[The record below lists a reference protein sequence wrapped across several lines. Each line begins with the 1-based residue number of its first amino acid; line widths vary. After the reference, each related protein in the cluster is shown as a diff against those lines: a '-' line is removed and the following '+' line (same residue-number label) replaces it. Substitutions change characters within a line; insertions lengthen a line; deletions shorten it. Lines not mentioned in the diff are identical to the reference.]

1 MTRHSRTPFYIATLL
16 LITAGALLAVL
27 RHQTMGV
34 PWLPGKQK
42 PVWLVEAR
50 IDFQAWNEP
59 VTLSLNIPDAT
70 PGFRILSEQAASP
83 GYGFAI
89 TQQNGDRRAEWTIRN
104 ASGPQTLY
112 FKTRLIPADQQ
123 TSIDEIEEQPQPV
136 PIFLDEPRAT
146 SARALIEQ
154 AGARASN
161 ATSLARELIALIT
174 APDPDQNT
182 QLLLSDTPAITTL
195 HQLLNYAGTPAR
207 IAEGLVLK
215 DARRQ
220 QSLQPYLQVYDDGR
234 WITFNP
240 RTGEQGVP
248 PDTLLWRQQSGSLL
262 DVVGGSDSQLHFSML
277 RQTLPALQ
285 IARAEAQESKLG
297 AFSLYQLPVEQQGM
311 FRMLLLLPF
320 GALVVCF
327 MRILVGI
334 KTSGTFM
341 PVLMA
346 VAFVQT
352 SLLPG
357 LAAFL
362 GVVTL
367 GLLMRGYLSSLNL
380 LLVSRISALI
390 VLVLFITAGISI
402 IGYQMGFA
410 TGMTVTFFPMVILAW
425 TIERMSILWEEEGA
439 HEVFIQGGGSL
450 LVAMIAYLIM
460 RAPLAEHLS
469 FNFPELH
476 LVVLGLI
483 LLLGQY
489 TGYKLSELRRFAPM
503 HLYRK
508 PAAPR
513 ERSE

>member
-1 MTRHSRTPFYIATLL
+1 MSRHSKAPFYIATGL
-16 LITAGALLAVL
+16 LILAGVLLAVL
-27 RHQTMGV
+27 RHYQLGV
-34 PWLPGKQK
+34 PWLPGQQQ

-50 IDFQAWNEP
+50 VDFRAWGEP
-59 VTLSLNIPDAT
+59 VTVSLNLPDSP
-70 PGFRILSEQAASP
+70 PGFSVLSEQAASP

-89 TQQNGDRRAEWTIRN
+89 TQRGHDRRAEWTIRQAN
-104 ASGPQTLY
+104 GPQTLY
-112 FKTRLIPADQQ
+112 FKSRLIASAQ
-123 TSIDEIEEQPQPV
+123 TDTEPDNT
-136 PIFLDEPRAT
+136 PITASEVFLEGPDIAA
-146 SARALIEQ
+146 ARAAIEL
-154 AGARASN
+154 AGSRSSNPASF
-161 ATSLARELIALIT
+161 TRELITLLNSPT
-174 APDPDQNT
+174 PDQNT
-182 QLLLSDTPAITTL
+182 RLLLSDRTRAEAL
-195 HQLLNYAGTPAR
+195 YLLINHSGTPAR
-207 IAEGLVLK
+207 IAEGLRLE

-220 QSLQPYLQVYDDGR
+220 QSLLPWLQVHDGKR
-234 WITFNP
+234 WLTFNP
-240 RTGEQGVP
+240 RTAEQGVP
-248 PDTLLWRQQSGSLL
+248 DDVLLWRQEASSLL
-262 DVVGGSDSQLHFSML
+262 DVTGGSNSVVSFSML
-277 RQTLPALQ
+277 RQTVPALQ
-285 IARAEAQESKLG
+285 IIRAEADGQAFG
-297 AFSLYQLPVEQQGM
+297 AFSLHQLPVEQQGM

-320 GALVVCF
+320 GALVVCL
-327 MRILVGI
+327 MRIMVGI

-341 PVLMA
+341 PVLIA

-357 LAAFL
+357 LAAFI

-402 IGYQMGFA
+402 IGYQMGYS

-439 HEVFIQGGGSL
+439 REVVTQGFGSL
-450 LVAMIAYLIM
+450 LVAIFAFLVM

-489 TGYKLSELRRFAPM
+489 TGYKLTELRRFTPM
-503 HLYRK
+503 KRYD
-508 PAAPR
+508 
-513 ERSE
+513 

>member
-1 MTRHSRTPFYIATLL
+1 MTRYSRTPFYIAVLL
-16 LITAGALLAVL
+16 LMVAGSLVAIW
-27 RHQTMGV
+27 RHQTLGV
-34 PWLPGKQK
+34 PWLPGKQQ

-50 IDFQAWNEP
+50 VDFQAWNEP

-89 TQQNGDRRAEWTIRN
+89 TRRNGDRRAEWTIRN
-104 ASGPQTLY
+104 ANGPQTLY
-112 FKTRLIPADQQ
+112 FKTRLIPIDPQQ
-123 TSIDEIEEQPQPV
+123 NDAQEGDAPKAE

-146 SARALIEQ
+146 AARALIEQ
-154 AGARASN
+154 ASARASG
-161 ATSLARELIALIT
+161 ATSLARELIALII
-174 APDPDQNT
+174 APEPDQNT
-182 QLLLSDTPAITTL
+182 RLLLSDASPIKTL
-195 HQLLNYAGTPAR
+195 HQLLNHAGTPAR
-207 IAEGLVLK
+207 IAEGLVLE

-220 QSLQPYLQVYDDGR
+220 QSLQPYLQVYDGER
-234 WITFNP
+234 WVTFNP
-240 RTGEQGVP
+240 RTGEQGIP

-262 DVVGGSDSQLHFSML
+262 DVIGGTDSRLHFSML

-285 IARAEAQESKLG
+285 IARAEAEASNLG
-297 AFSLYQLPVEQQGM
+297 ALSLYQLPVEQQGM

-320 GALVVCF
+320 GALVVCL

-341 PVLMA
+341 PVLIA

-362 GVVTL
+362 SVITL
-367 GLLMRGYLSSLNL
+367 GLLMRGYLSNLNL

-402 IGYQMGFA
+402 IGYQMGFS

-439 HEVFIQGGGSL
+439 KEVLIQGSGSL
-450 LVAMIAYLIM
+450 LVAVIAYLVM

-503 HLYRK
+503 RNHVQ
-508 PAAPR
+508 
-513 ERSE
+513 